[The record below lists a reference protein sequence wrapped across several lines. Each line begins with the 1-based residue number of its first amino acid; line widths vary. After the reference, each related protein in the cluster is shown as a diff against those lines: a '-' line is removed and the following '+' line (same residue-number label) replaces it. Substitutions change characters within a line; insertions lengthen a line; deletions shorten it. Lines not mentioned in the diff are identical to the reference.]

1 MSLED
6 KIKEIMSILPPSINY
21 IDSVLVSEGFPER
34 LIPADDRYPR
44 RYIQHIPEDVEL
56 AQKLFIELVNS
67 ELKTDFSTENIN
79 RLGRYIDDYSLL
91 YNTWSRF
98 MSIDK
103 DYNEWEQPSYAKH
116 TPKNKISLNKTN
128 PIIKSFYRDRLID
141 KLIK

>member
-1 MSLED
+1 MNLED

-21 IDSVLVSEGFPER
+21 IDSVLVST
-34 LIPADDRYPR
+34 ATDDRYPR

-79 RLGRYIDDYSLL
+79 RLGILGRYIDDSGNSLL

-98 MSIDK
+98 M
-103 DYNEWEQPSYAKH
+103 
-116 TPKNKISLNKTN
+116 
-128 PIIKSFYRDRLID
+128 
-141 KLIK
+141 

>member
-21 IDSVLVSEGFPER
+21 IDSVLAST
-34 LIPADDRYPR
+34 ADDDRYP

-91 YNTWSRF
+91 YNTWGRF
-98 MSIDK
+98 MCIDN
-103 DYNEWEQPSYAKH
+103 DYNEWEQPFYAIN
-116 TPKNKISLNKTN
+116 TPNNKISLNKTN

-141 KLIK
+141 KVIK

>member
-21 IDSVLVSEGFPER
+21 IDSVLVSTT
-34 LIPADDRYPR
+34 ADDRYPR

-79 RLGRYIDDYSLL
+79 RLGILGRYIDDSGNSLL

-98 MSIDK
+98 MCIDN